1 MIVFV
6 RGKTGTI
13 EFFREERS
21 QEATGGPRIGKK
33 GRGDLILTGD
43 NIFERQSPRRKGEHE

>member
-21 QEATGGPRIGKK
+21 QEATGRPRIRKK
-33 GRGDLILTGD
+33 GRGDLILNGD
-43 NIFERQSPRRKGEHE
+43 KIFKRHSPRRKGEHE